1 MRVFRREDV
10 VQVRVAA
17 RPGEAPLRLDVVHV
31 DLYFFYDVDVVMLN
45 VEVRADGLTLAQ
57 TQELLYRFGRGYP
70 PGWDARGARIVWTW
84 CFRLAPQADGS
95 TRVNLRVRGR
105 MAPWWFAALY
115 LAIIGPADLVMATGM
130 LRGLQ
135 ARCRVSSTGP
145 IRLPSA
151 NRGPCQAAET
161 VDR

>member
-1 MRVFRREDV
+1 MGWHRAGYYTPAWVDHLLFP
-10 VQVRVAA
+10 AN
-17 RPGEAPLRLDVVHV
+17 RPSLDVLDPTLVR
-31 DLYFFYDVDVVMLN
+31 DLAVGDTIP
-45 VEVRADGLTLAQ
+45 DG
-57 TQELLYRFGRGYP
+57 P
-70 PGWDARGARIVWTW
+70 HGWDARGARIVWTW
-84 CFRLAPQADGS
+84 CLRLAPQADGS
-95 TRVNLRVRGR
+95 TRVHLRVRGR

-115 LAIIGPADLVMATGM
+115 LAIIGPTDLVMATGM